1 MQLLDCVPVYVHG
14 GNGERLA
21 QQERFDEQVLHLVT
35 CGGEWLEE
43 IGDYEDNVVLRAV
56 PVP

>member
-1 MQLLDCVPVYVHG
+1 
-14 GNGERLA
+14 
-21 QQERFDEQVLHLVT
+21 VLHLVT